1 LFTLNIDWSVLSVD
15 RAKYLAVRSFHID
28 AIDAGDIYPLLNKEI
43 AQSFI
48 ACWGQIVERFITD
61 LWGLRFVFM
70 IYGFVGQGA
79 LSVSS
84 TGPVTFAIKICCL
97 QFEAV
102 SQSLLFYIMM
112 YRGLVSLASP
122 EPELIP

>member
-1 LFTLNIDWSVLSVD
+1 
-15 RAKYLAVRSFHID
+15 
-28 AIDAGDIYPLLNKEI
+28 
-43 AQSFI
+43 
-48 ACWGQIVERFITD
+48 
-61 LWGLRFVFM
+61 M
-70 IYGFVGQGA
+70 MYGFVGQGA

-84 TGPVTFAIKICCL
+84 TSPVTLAMKICCS

>member
-1 LFTLNIDWSVLSVD
+1 
-15 RAKYLAVRSFHID
+15 
-28 AIDAGDIYPLLNKEI
+28 
-43 AQSFI
+43 
-48 ACWGQIVERFITD
+48 
-61 LWGLRFVFM
+61 M
-70 IYGFVGQGA
+70 MYGFVGQGA

-84 TGPVTFAIKICCL
+84 TGPVNFAMKICCS

-102 SQSLLFYIMM
+102 SRSLLFYIMM